1 MSSEFAIEV
10 NQLCKSYHI
19 FKNPKDRLKQIFFG
33 WHRQYYDEFHAL
45 KNVSFR
51 VEKGKSVGV
60 VGRNG
65 AGKST
70 LLQLITGTLSPTS
83 GSVTVNGR
91 VAAVLELGSGFN
103 PEFTGRENVYLY
115 ASLFNVDRK
124 ALDERFKKIV
134 DFAELWDFI
143 EQPVKTYS
151 SGMQA
156 RLAFA
161 VVAHVDA
168 EILIIDEALSVGDAF
183 FSQKCMRFLREFQK
197 TGTIFFVSH
206 DLGAVTAFCDHA
218 IWLEGGAVRDAGTAK
233 DICEKYYSKTAETQ
247 KENALIST
255 EDADANINDQSSRS
269 FDVIAETAVM
279 HEVTIEAK
287 DSDEVKGLQIIEAFG
302 FNINSKDFGSGEAKI
317 TDVQF
322 VDENEKK
329 LSVSEGGKN
338 VKVKVMVEAKHDVNM
353 PIVGFI
359 VKDRLGQPLFGG
371 NTYHAYKFS
380 DLSIPKGK
388 LLVVVF
394 EFKLPILMVGD
405 YSICAAVAVG
415 TLQSHSQLHW
425 MHDAFLFKV
434 VSSSIEGV
442 IVGVSLDKISLS
454 ILE

>member
-1 MSSEFAIEV
+1 MKPDFAIEV
-10 NQLCKSYHI
+10 KQLSKSYHI
-19 FKNPKDRLKQIFFG
+19 FKTPKDRLKQIFFG
-33 WHRQYYDEFHAL
+33 WHKQYFSQFHAL
-45 KNVSFR
+45 TNVNFT

-70 LLQLITGTLSPTS
+70 LLQLITGTLTPTS

-124 ALDERFKKIV
+124 TLDERFKKIV
-134 DFAELWDFI
+134 DFSELWDFI

-156 RLAFA
+156 RLAFS

-168 EILIIDEALSVGDAF
+168 DILIIDEALSVGDAF
-183 FSQKCMRFLREFQK
+183 FSQKCMRFLRDFQK
-197 TGTIFFVSH
+197 IGTIFFVSH
-206 DLGAVTAFCDHA
+206 DLGAVTAFCDQA
-218 IWLEGGAVRDAGTAK
+218 IWLEGGLVRDVGTAK
-233 DICEKYYSKTAETQ
+233 DICEKYYSKTAEVQ
-247 KENALIST
+247 RAENVPAIQNEDIAKALAAPAEKVEQHKKIRS
-255 EDADANINDQSSRS
+255 DLLIADRDGDYNLKGIQS
-269 FDVIAETAVM
+269 IET
-279 HEVTIEAK
+279 
-287 DSDEVKGLQIIEAFG
+287 FG
-302 FNINSKDFGSGEAKI
+302 FDINSKSFGSGDAKVI
-317 TDVQF
+317 DVQF
-322 VDENEKK
+322 VDD
-329 LSVSEGGKN
+329 LGQQLAICEGGKPVT
-338 VKVKVMVEAKHDVNM
+338 VKILIDACGDVNM

-380 DLSIPKGK
+380 SLSISAGK
-388 LLVVVF
+388 QIEVEF
-394 EFKLPILMVGD
+394 GFKLPILMAGD
-405 YSICAAVAVG
+405 YSICAAIAVG
-415 TLQSHSQLHW
+415 TLQSHTQLHW

-442 IVGVSLDKISLS
+442 IVGVDLDKISLS
-454 ILE
+454 VLD